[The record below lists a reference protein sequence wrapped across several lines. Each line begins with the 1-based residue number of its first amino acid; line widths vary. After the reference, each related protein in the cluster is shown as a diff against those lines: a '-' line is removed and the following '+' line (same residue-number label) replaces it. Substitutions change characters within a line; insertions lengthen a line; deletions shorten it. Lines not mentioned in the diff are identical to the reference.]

1 MEELVNLSD
10 GYFLLAI
17 AIVTQAADDYRM
29 AYRRFLKT
37 GIKNQT
43 MLEIEHW
50 LLHDI
55 GSILALNRGEYILR
69 TIRKEEDAKR
79 RPKKATW
86 GKKITYGG
94 KSLTLREWSEET
106 GINIK
111 TLRNRLRAGWAIEDV
126 LTRQPHREIQR

>member
-10 GYFLLAI
+10 GYFLLGI
-17 AIVTQAADDYRM
+17 AIVKQAADDYRL
-29 AYRRFLKT
+29 AYRRFLRT

-50 LLHDI
+50 LLRDI

-69 TIRKEEDAKR
+69 TIRQEEDAKR

-106 GINIK
+106 GICLK
-111 TLRNRLRAGWAIEDV
+111 TLQNRIRAGWTVEDM
-126 LTRQPHREIQR
+126 LTRPPHREIPR